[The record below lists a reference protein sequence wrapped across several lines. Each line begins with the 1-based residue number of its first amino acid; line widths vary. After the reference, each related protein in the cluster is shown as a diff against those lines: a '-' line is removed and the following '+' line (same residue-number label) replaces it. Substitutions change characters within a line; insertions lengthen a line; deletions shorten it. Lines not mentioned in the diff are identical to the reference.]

1 MKTLITLFIPLITL
15 TGCHQSVDE
24 NDIALGSLYCKSKGT
39 ELKRIHAFF
48 DGSEK
53 VYCKNN
59 ESIFLSALTPEEI
72 NKMKTD

>member
-1 MKTLITLFIPLITL
+1 MKTLITLFISLITL
-15 TGCHQSVDE
+15 AGCYQSVDE

-39 ELKRIHAFF
+39 ELMNIHAFF
-48 DGSEK
+48 DGEEK

-72 NKMKTD
+72 NKLKTN